1 MNNHKKSLW
10 GILGLITAVS
20 AVLAYV
26 AADNS
31 VMAQLINAKPKPEG
45 PVSVNAALVQAKVLN
60 GSKGKVGVSLT
71 LTAAEIEQL
80 NTQPLQHADLVIVLD
95 RSGSMQGQKI
105 SDARQAVIRLI
116 DRLTAGDRLSLV
128 TYSNG
133 VNTIFPLVPMDESH
147 HRQVKAAVQRIYSGG
162 GTNLGGG
169 LQRGI
174 QTLMQT
180 PTDGRQRKVILISD
194 GLANHGI
201 TDPSALG
208 NMASGAVEHNFSVST
223 VGVGYDFN
231 EMLMTT
237 IADHGAG
244 SYYFLENPAA
254 FAQVFE
260 KEFQSTRNVA
270 ASALE
275 IRVPLKDGLKLIHAG
290 GYPIKNRDGF
300 AVIHPGD
307 LLSGQQRKLFLT
319 FKVPTDKERRFNLG
333 EYHIQF
339 TSNGVSRQLT
349 VQEDLSL
356 ACVVDKKAV
365 MASIDQEV
373 WGEQVVKE
381 DYSRLKEEVADAIR
395 KGRKDQALQEIK
407 EYEARNRAVNATVGS
422 ATVTENLD
430 KDVQRLRQ
438 SVEDTFTGA
447 PAAVAEKKKQRSKAL
462 QYESYQIRRDKK

>member
-1 MNNHKKSLW
+1 MNNHKKNLW
-10 GILGLITAVS
+10 SILGLIVAVS

-45 PVSVNAALVQAKVLN
+45 PVSVKAALVQDKVLN
-60 GSKGKVGVSLT
+60 GSDGKVGVALT

-105 SDARQAVIRLI
+105 SDARQAVIRFI
-116 DRLTAGDRLSLV
+116 ERLTAGDRLSLV

-147 HRQVKAAVQRIYSGG
+147 RRQVKAAVQRIYSGG

-174 QTLMQT
+174 QTLLQT
-180 PTDGRQRKVILISD
+180 PADGRQRKVILISD

-201 TDPSALG
+201 TDPRALG
-208 NMASGAVEHNFSVST
+208 NMASGAIEHNFSVST

-244 SYYFLENPAA
+244 SYYFLENPNA

-275 IRVPLKDGLKLIHAG
+275 IRVPLKDGVKLIHAG
-290 GYPIKNRDGF
+290 GYPITNRDGF

-333 EYHIQF
+333 GYHIQF
-339 TSNGVSRQLT
+339 TSNGISRQLT
-349 VQEDLSL
+349 AQDDLSL

-365 MASIDQEV
+365 MASIDQAV

-395 KGRKDQALQEIK
+395 KGRKDRALQEIK
-407 EYEARNRAVNATVGS
+407 EYEARNRAANATVGS
-422 ATVTENLD
+422 AMVTENLE
-430 KDVQRLRQ
+430 KDVQGLRQ

>member
-1 MNNHKKSLW
+1 MNNHKKGLW
-10 GILGLITAVS
+10 SILGLIVVVS
-20 AVLAYV
+20 AVLVYV

-31 VMAQLINAKPKPEG
+31 VMAQLINTKPKPEG
-45 PVSVNAALVQAKVLN
+45 PVSVKATLVQDKVLS
-60 GSKGKVGVSLT
+60 GSDGKVGVSLT
-71 LTAAEIEQL
+71 LAAAEIEQL
-80 NTQPLQHADLVIVLD
+80 DTQPLQHADLVIVLD

-116 DRLTAGDRLSLV
+116 DRLTARDRLAFV
-128 TYSNG
+128 TYSNS
-133 VNTIFPLVPMDESH
+133 VNTIFSLVPMDESH
-147 HRQVKAAVQRIYSGG
+147 RRQVKAAVRRIYSGG

-180 PTDGRQRKVILISD
+180 QTDGRQRKVILISD

-201 TDPSALG
+201 TDHRALG
-208 NMASGAVEHNFSVST
+208 SMASGAVEHNFSVST

-244 SYYFLENPAA
+244 SYYFLENPNA

-275 IRVPLKDGLKLIHAG
+275 IRVPLKNGVKLIHAG

-319 FKVPTDKERRFNLG
+319 FKVPTDRERRFNLSG
-333 EYHIQF
+333 YHIQY
-339 TSNGVSRQLT
+339 TCNGVSRELT
-349 VQEDLSL
+349 TQEDLSL
-356 ACVVDKKAV
+356 ACVADKKAV

-381 DYSRLKEEVADAIR
+381 DYNRLKEEVADAIR

-407 EYEARNRAVNATVGS
+407 EYEAHNRAVNATVGS
-422 ATVTENLD
+422 AKVTENLE
-430 KDVQRLRQ
+430 KDVQGLRQ
-438 SVEDTFTGA
+438 SVEDTFSGA

-462 QYESYQIRRDKK
+462 QYESYQIRRAKK

>member
-10 GILGLITAVS
+10 GILGLIVAVS

-31 VMAQLINAKPKPEG
+31 VMAQLINTKPKPEG
-45 PVSVNAALVQAKVLN
+45 PVSVKAALVQDKVLS
-60 GSKGKVGVSLT
+60 GSGGKVGVSLT
-71 LTAAEIEQL
+71 LTAAEIEEL
-80 NTQPLQHADLVIVLD
+80 ITQPVQHADLVIVLD

-133 VNTIFPLVPMDESH
+133 VNAIFPLVSMDESH
-147 HRQVKAAVQRIYSGG
+147 RRQVKAAVQRIYAGG

-180 PTDGRQRKVILISD
+180 PTEGRQRKVILISD

-201 TDPSALG
+201 TDPRALG

-237 IADHGAG
+237 VADHGAG

-260 KEFQSTRNVA
+260 KELQSTRNVA

-275 IRVPLKDGLKLIHAG
+275 IRIPLKEGVKLIHAG

-319 FKVPTDKERRFNLG
+319 FKVPTDRERRFNLG
-333 EYHIQF
+333 GYHIQF
-339 TSNGVSRQLT
+339 TSNGVARQLT
-349 VQEDLSL
+349 AQEDLGL
-356 ACVVDKKAV
+356 ACVRDKEAV
-365 MASIDQEV
+365 MASIDQDV

-395 KGRKDQALQEIK
+395 KGRKDRALQEIK
-407 EYEARNRAVNATVGS
+407 AYETRKRAVNATVGS
-422 ATVTENLD
+422 ATVTENLE